1 MLMKIVGS
9 MRVFNLHL
17 FEKIFFLQQSEQ
29 KSSHLFLK
37 RLSSQCN
44 RMQNAQLKSTKLSKL
59 STSIVSK
66 ILSYHYHR
74 FYLVMGPHFYSTEI
88 LTSIPLLG
96 NPGYLRLFFAGL
108 TIPVF

>member
-1 MLMKIVGS
+1 MLEIRDADEIVGS

-17 FEKIFFLQQSEQ
+17 FENFFFLQQSEQ

-66 ILSYHYHR
+66 ILSYR
-74 FYLVMGPHFYSTEI
+74 
-88 LTSIPLLG
+88 
-96 NPGYLRLFFAGL
+96 
-108 TIPVF
+108 